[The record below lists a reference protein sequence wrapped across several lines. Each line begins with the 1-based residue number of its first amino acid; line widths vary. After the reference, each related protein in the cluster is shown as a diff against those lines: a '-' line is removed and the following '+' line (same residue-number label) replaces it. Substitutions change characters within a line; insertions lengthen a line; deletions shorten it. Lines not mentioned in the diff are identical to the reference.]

1 MPDAERERAKKKL
14 TDEHLDYGTPED
26 AIRMMCLEWLAWDRD
41 NTHHVAALLLVEGT
55 NSKNAYKAME
65 NHARANRNGKTCVK
79 FGPIEAMT
87 AVMKYYG
94 VTEYKA
100 QAQLEDGLMY
110 HLLMAEARKYQPY
123 GTDHTDNGYDEY
135 AVDDIDAW
143 AARNFERYK
152 ERYKAVLSEAAKP
165 TKATPVSDFNFG
177 DFGAE
182 LEGLL

>member
-1 MPDAERERAKKKL
+1 MPDTERERAKKKL
-14 TDEHLDYGTPED
+14 ANESLEYGTPED
-26 AIRMMCLEWLAWDRD
+26 MIRTMCLEWLAWDSD
-41 NTHHVAALLLVEGT
+41 NAHHVASLLLVEGT

-65 NHARANRNGKTCVK
+65 DYTRDNRNDKTCVK
-79 FGPIEAMT
+79 LGPIEAMT

-94 VTEYKA
+94 VTEDDA
-100 QAQLEDGLMY
+100 QAQLEGGLMY

-123 GTDHTDNGYDEY
+123 GADHTDNGYDED

-143 AARNFERYK
+143 ATRNVEK
-152 ERYKAVLSEAAKP
+152 SIAVLSEAA
-165 TKATPVSDFNFG
+165 KATPVSDFNFG

>member
-14 TDEHLDYGTPED
+14 GNESLDYGTPEEV
-26 AIRMMCLEWLAWDRD
+26 IRTMCFEWLAWDSD
-41 NTHHVAALLLVEGT
+41 NAHNVAALLLAEEKD
-55 NSKNAYKAME
+55 SKKAYKAME
-65 NHARANRNGKTCVK
+65 DYARKHRNGKTCVK
-79 FGPIEAMT
+79 LNAIEAMT

-94 VTEYKA
+94 VTEDDA
-100 QAQLEDGLMY
+100 QVQLEGGLMY

-143 AARNFERYK
+143 AARNVEK
-152 ERYKAVLSEAAKP
+152 SMAVLSEAAKP
-165 TKATPVSDFNFG
+165 AKATPVSDFNFG